1 MALMNLFD
9 LNVVIKSVLL
19 YLDLFLVTG
28 LLEKYFTELHKI
40 PNSRYNYVIINVL
53 SYIVLHFTFVA
64 VHFYQLNLYMKE
76 ERCDHHNKWK
86 KHDVTGVNAQQRI
99 SLFTV

>member
-28 LLEKYFTELHKI
+28 LLEKYFTELHKS

-53 SYIVLHFTFVA
+53 SYIVLHITFVA

-76 ERCDHHNKWK
+76 ERCDHHNK
-86 KHDVTGVNAQQRI
+86 
-99 SLFTV
+99 